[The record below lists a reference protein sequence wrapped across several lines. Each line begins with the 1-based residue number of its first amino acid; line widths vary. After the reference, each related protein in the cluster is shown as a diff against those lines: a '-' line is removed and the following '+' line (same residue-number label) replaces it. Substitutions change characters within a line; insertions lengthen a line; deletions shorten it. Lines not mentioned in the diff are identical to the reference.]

1 MLAMPTNK
9 VERRDAVGDRAQVR
23 VPEVGLHLE
32 VFLREEIW
40 LWPAERMAVQV
51 EDGET
56 VKDAERGG
64 VLVLPF

>member
-1 MLAMPTNK
+1 MFAMPTNK

-32 VFLREEIW
+32 VFLREEVW
-40 LWPAERMAVQV
+40 LGPTEGMTMQV